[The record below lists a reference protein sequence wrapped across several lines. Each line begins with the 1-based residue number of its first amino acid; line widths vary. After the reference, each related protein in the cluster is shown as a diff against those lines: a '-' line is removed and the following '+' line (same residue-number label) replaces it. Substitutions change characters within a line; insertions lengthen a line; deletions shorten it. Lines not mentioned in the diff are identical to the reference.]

1 MKQRAFLRLSSH
13 LIDKMHSQWSADLTL
28 FLSGV
33 EDVGR
38 ALFLSGVENVGR
50 ALFRGR
56 GRLKDDERAD
66 RMSESEAK
74 KMKRDDNTNEK
85 KKSWNQF

>member
-1 MKQRAFLRLSSH
+1 
-13 LIDKMHSQWSADLTL
+13 LTL

-85 KKSWNQF
+85 KKS